1 METATQT
8 LHRLTSYAPGRAFD
22 RPPVDDP
29 RVVADLQTND
39 MARFPWFFKRY
50 ARSLP
55 RVALPRDLPPTA
67 APAIAV
73 LAGAAAVPRAELDL
87 AQLSRLL
94 YLSAGV
100 VRTMERPFGD
110 FLFRAAGSAGGR
122 CPLELYVAVPEGSQ
136 LPAGVH
142 WYDPLDH
149 VLVRVGPA
157 PRGGAPAVIVTG
169 VPWRTG
175 WRYRERGYRHVYW
188 DAGTMLAQLLAAADS
203 AGLSVTLHTRFP
215 DARVAGVDR
224 GGSTTRGAGGRG
236 CAR

>member
-1 METATQT
+1 
-8 LHRLTSYAPGRAFD
+8 
-22 RPPVDDP
+22 
-29 RVVADLQTND
+29 VVAGLQTND

-50 ARSLP
+50 AQTLP

-73 LAGAAAVPRAELDL
+73 LAGTAEVACGDLDL

-100 VRTMERPFGD
+100 VRTMERPFGA

-122 CPLELYVAVPEGSQ
+122 CPLELYVAVPEGSP

-149 VLVRVGPA
+149 ALVRVGRRRA
-157 PRGGAPAVIVTG
+157 AVRR
-169 VPWRTG
+169 P
-175 WRYRERGYRHVYW
+175 
-188 DAGTMLAQLLAAADS
+188 
-203 AGLSVTLHTRFP
+203 
-215 DARVAGVDR
+215 
-224 GGSTTRGAGGRG
+224 
-236 CAR
+236 